1 MGEHTLDGRVAV
13 VTAAGRGIGRGIAE
27 ALGAAGARVV
37 VNSYGTETT
46 AATAEAIRRA
56 GGEALA
62 VPGDVTDPAM
72 MLALTQQ
79 AINTFGQIDV
89 LVNNVGAGPKDGI
102 SPAEGPL
109 GATAALW
116 DAMYRQNL
124 RPVILMS
131 EAVLPHMIERQQGR
145 IINISSIAGRAALPG
160 PLLKTLVPPAYGAM
174 KAALISHTQCLA
186 QTAGEHN
193 ITVNAICPGIVF
205 TDAWRDNARA
215 AVAMIPAFK
224 GQDPEQW
231 FEGVCRGDYP
241 EYFDATPLGR
251 PQTVEDIGNAAV
263 FLASDNAMNMTG
275 QSLMVDGGMIKI

>member
-1 MGEHTLDGRVAV
+1 MRQHTLDGRVAV

-37 VNSYGTETT
+37 VNSYGAETT
-46 AATAEAIRRA
+46 AATAEAIRAA
-56 GGEALA
+56 GGEAIA
-62 VPGDVTDPAM
+62 VAGDVTDPAM
-72 MLALTQQ
+72 MLALAEQ
-79 AINTFGQIDV
+79 AISAFGQIDV

-102 SPAEGPL
+102 NPEDGPL
-109 GATAALW
+109 GGTAALW

-124 RPVILMS
+124 RPVVLMS
-131 EAVLPHMIERQQGR
+131 EAVLPHMTARRQGR

-174 KAALISHTQCLA
+174 KAALISYTQCLA

-193 ITVNAICPGIVF
+193 ITVNAICPGIVL
-205 TDAWRDNARA
+205 TDAWRQNAKA
-215 AVAMIPAFK
+215 AVAMIPEFK
-224 GQDPEQW
+224 GQDPDEW

-241 EYFDATPLGR
+241 QYFDATPMGR